1 MNHLF
6 KLLLLI
12 SISNGCL
19 AKTTI
24 FENVDNL
31 NFVKEHAK
39 LDKINKDSTLI
50 IFDIDDTLLESTNF
64 VGSGKWY
71 DWQRGR
77 VVQDKQ
83 GKPFNIQKEQQF
95 LCIFR
100 TLGTLFEM
108 GSTKLTQSDAAQ
120 ILNEFKSYDL
130 MILTS
135 RTTKYRDATEREL
148 SKNGI
153 ILKDKH
159 LLKTNAILNFDLD
172 DNNRQAKVT
181 YANGIVMSS
190 GLNKGMVLRTVLER
204 LNKEYQDIYFVDD
217 SEKNIVNMQ
226 KEWQNDNLQINI
238 FHYTKVDKSIS
249 KKEIEHSDNAKK
261 QFDDFLNAAYPDSF
275 DRFQNSQCI

>member
-1 MNHLF
+1 MNHLL

-19 AKTTI
+19 AKTAI
-24 FENVDNL
+24 FENIDNL

-39 LDKINKDSTLI
+39 SDKINKDSTLI

-71 DWQRGR
+71 NWQRGR
-77 VVQDKQ
+77 AVQDKQ
-83 GKPFNIQKEQQF
+83 GKTFNIQKEQQF

-100 TLGTLFEM
+100 TLGTLFEI
-108 GSTKLTQSDAAQ
+108 GSTKLTQPDSAQ
-120 ILNEFKSYDL
+120 IVNELKSYDL

-148 SKNGI
+148 RRNGI
-153 ILKDKH
+153 TLKDKH
-159 LLKTNAILNFDLD
+159 LLKTNTLLSFDLD

-190 GLNKGMVLRTVLER
+190 GLNKGMVLRTILKK
-204 LNKEYQDIYFVDD
+204 LNKKYKHIYFVDD

-226 KEWQNDNLQINI
+226 KEWQSDSVKINI

-249 KKEIEHSDNAKK
+249 KKEIEHSDIAKK
-261 QFDDFLNAAYPDSF
+261 QFDGFLNAAYPDSF
-275 DRFQNSQCI
+275 TRFQNDQCM